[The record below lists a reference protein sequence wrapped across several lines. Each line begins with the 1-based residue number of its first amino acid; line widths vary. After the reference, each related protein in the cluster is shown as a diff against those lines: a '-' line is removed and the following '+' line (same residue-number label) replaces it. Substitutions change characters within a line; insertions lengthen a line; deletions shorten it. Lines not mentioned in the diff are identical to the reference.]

1 MTEPTSPLPAAS
13 PAPRQRASPT
23 PPPRGRGHSR
33 GRHPTLHLPAWGL
46 VCRQH
51 GLSGERVLIGMLS
64 DGFGLGFRKDTDIC
78 LKANCLASFL
88 SLSLQ
93 GVGGQGCSA
102 SCLVLHSR
110 EGLCLLCRPACHR
123 RGPDPAGP
131 AAAAVRVRLLGSG
144 DRQAADSPPSSLRHT
159 TCSAGSRVTR
169 RPGMASG
176 NPTAPGLMGK
186 PGVGQEHLVL

>member
-64 DGFGLGFRKDTDIC
+64 DGFSLGFRKDTDIC

-110 EGLCLLCRPACHR
+110 EG
-123 RGPDPAGP
+123 
-131 AAAAVRVRLLGSG
+131 S
-144 DRQAADSPPSSLRHT
+144 PSSLQTSLPPSGPRPCGAG
-159 TCSAGSRVTR
+159 CSRGQGAPARIWGQAGSGQPSLQPQTHHMLCRVKGHPSAR
-169 RPGMASG
+169 HGLWEPHSPGAHG
-176 NPTAPGLMGK
+176 
-186 PGVGQEHLVL
+186 